1 VALNCSRSNTLKC
14 PQQFKISNLG
24 SITVV
29 SAMNA
34 CSPCSTRQRDIHL
47 LLLET
52 MTWRGEGNWA
62 RLGQGRARRPRTV
75 PLHHVRAALARRR

>member
-1 VALNCSRSNTLKC
+1 
-14 PQQFKISNLG
+14 
-24 SITVV
+24 
-29 SAMNA
+29 MNA